1 MMKSAVAYC
10 ANGTVVI
17 APVVRTTAGLGLEVD
32 PQRLGATPSQ
42 ADVAAALSQTLSQ
55 SQRVIAHP
63 TQQEWKGFFQPFLS
77 AAGVRSL
84 KAFMATA
91 RSVGVEERDGTFVI
105 TPCRN
110 LGAKEGFEPIS
121 SQAVAVPDIE
131 TAAKI
136 ALEKLAH

>member
-10 ANGTVVI
+10 ANGTVVV
-17 APVVRTTAGLGLEVD
+17 APVVRTANGLGLEVD

-42 ADVAAALSQTLSQ
+42 ADFADALSRALSQSE
-55 SQRVIAHP
+55 RVIPHP
-63 TQQEWKGFFQPFLS
+63 SQHEWKGFFQPFLS

-91 RSVGVEERDGTFVI
+91 RSVSVEKLDGAFIV

-110 LGAKEGFEPIS
+110 LGTKGGFEPIS
-121 SQAVAVPDIE
+121 SQAVSVSDIE
-131 TAAKI
+131 RAAEI
-136 ALEKLAH
+136 LLEELYA